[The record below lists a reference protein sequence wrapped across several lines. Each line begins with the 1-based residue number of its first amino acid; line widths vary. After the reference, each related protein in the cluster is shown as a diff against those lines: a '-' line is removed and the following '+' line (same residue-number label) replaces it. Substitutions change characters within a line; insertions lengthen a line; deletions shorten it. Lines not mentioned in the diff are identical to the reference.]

1 MSYEKYNSWK
11 GGNTMNM
18 PLVAFEDKKMNPL
31 PVKGNMQM
39 LSNIDVYK
47 NLLDKFFV
55 GKEVR
60 VYWSQAGHQLNA
72 DGHFITSICLKG
84 KLEHHG
90 NWYRVLIE
98 NDTYTY
104 FAFEDILTMAVRS
117 KDSKRPNSISLIS
130 KNNQ

>member
-1 MSYEKYNSWK
+1 
-11 GGNTMNM
+11 MNM

-60 VYWSQAGHQLNA
+60 VYWSQAGHQLNP

-84 KLEHHG
+84 KLEHKG